1 MKNKVVRKLLMVGL
15 SSSVVL
21 TSTVGVTAA
30 SMDATTTDVVV
41 ENAAE
46 DEVLT
51 PVEGE
56 EAVTEETSEEVAE
69 EETTEETGEE
79 VAEEETT
86 EDTEKQEEPTYSV
99 DVTIQYTLEG
109 TDDVVGTETVS
120 AGVNK
125 YDCFAFKA
133 SDLTQVPG
141 GYELCESG
149 DISGS
154 ASETTITV
162 YVREKAAETRSINV
176 NYVDESGNI
185 IGTETVEVPQ
195 NAGNFNASL
204 LKNVPEKYA
213 LAATGDVALVPD
225 SDSVDVL
232 VRLKE
237 KTIMVNYILEDGSSA
252 GTGNAVV
259 ESGANYI
266 NTSVLKDVP
275 YGYELASTGDI
286 NLNEDGISVNV
297 VVREKDYEQNVFVN
311 YVDED
316 GNLVL
321 SESIKVHKDTTYIN
335 TKDLNIPYGWEVAEA
350 GDMPIKDGA
359 VTVVVRAK
367 EYTKDVIVNYV
378 KENGEPVLTT
388 SIKLA
393 DDATYFNTSIL
404 KDVPYGYELATLGDV
419 PVSAGN
425 VAYVVVRAK
434 EYTKDVVVNYVKENG
449 EPVLTTSIKL
459 EKDATYFNTSILKD
473 IPYGWELVN
482 QGDIPVGDNNVAY
495 VEVRQKKYTK
505 DVIINYVDEEGNS
518 VATSGIVVDEDATY
532 FNTSILKDVPY
543 GWVLANVGDITINED
558 NTADVVVR
566 EKVYQRDVIINY
578 VDEEGN
584 NVATSGIKLDMEAT
598 YFNTSI
604 LTDIPYGWELANVGD
619 IPVDFETNSADV
631 VVRQKKYTKDVIINY
646 VDEEGNSVATSGIV
660 VDEEATYFNT
670 SILKDVPYG
679 WELANV
685 GDITIN
691 EDNTADVVVRQKV
704 YQRDVIINYV
714 DEEGNNVATSGIKLD
729 MEATYFNTSILT
741 DIPYGWELA
750 NVGDI
755 PVDFETNSADVVV
768 RQKKYTKDVIINYV
782 DEEGNS
788 VATSGIVVDEEATYF
803 NTSILKDVPYG
814 WELANVGDIT
824 INEDNTADV
833 VVRQK
838 VYQRDVVINYVD
850 EEGNNILTSG
860 IKLDENATYFNTSIL
875 TDVPYGWEIAV
886 VGDIPVDFETNSA
899 NVVVRQ
905 KKYTKDV
912 TVKYVT
918 EEGEEV
924 GTGTLVVDEKD
935 TYINTSILTDVPEGY
950 VIAIIGDLPIEDNTV
965 VVTVRAEKE
974 DPEEPTP
981 TPDPEEPTPTPDPEE
996 PTPTPNPEAPDQPID
1011 PENPTPTPDQNK
1023 PTVAPEKPNNNNN
1036 QNNDQNKADTNKSE
1050 VKTNNP
1056 KTGDATN
1063 TVPLVAGLL
1072 GSGSMIGL
1080 IQMLRRKKK

>member
-109 TDDVVGTETVS
+109 TDNVVGTETVS

-237 KTIMVNYILEDGSSA
+237 KTIMVNYILEDGSNV

-259 ESGANYI
+259 EAGANHI
-266 NTSVLKDVP
+266 NTSALKDVP

-286 NLNEDGISVNV
+286 NLNEGGNSVNI
-297 VVREKDYEQNVFVN
+297 VVREKDYNQSVFVN

-321 SESIKVHKDTTYIN
+321 SESIKVYKGTEYIN
-335 TKDLNIPYGWEVAEA
+335 TGDLNIPYGWEVAEA

-359 VTVVVRAK
+359 VTVVVR
-367 EYTKDVIVNYV
+367 E
-378 KENGEPVLTT
+378 
-388 SIKLA
+388 
-393 DDATYFNTSIL
+393 
-404 KDVPYGYELATLGDV
+404 
-419 PVSAGN
+419 
-425 VAYVVVRAK
+425 K
-434 EYTKDVVVNYVKENG
+434 EYTKDVVVNYVDEAGN
-449 EPVLTTSIKL
+449 PVLTTSIKL
-459 EKDATYFNTSILKD
+459 LKD
-473 IPYGWELVN
+473 E
-482 QGDIPVGDNNVAY
+482 
-495 VEVRQKKYTK
+495 
-505 DVIINYVDEEGNS
+505 
-518 VATSGIVVDEDATY
+518 
-532 FNTSILKDVPY
+532 
-543 GWVLANVGDITINED
+543 
-558 NTADVVVR
+558 
-566 EKVYQRDVIINY
+566 
-578 VDEEGN
+578 
-584 NVATSGIKLDMEAT
+584 
-598 YFNTSI
+598 
-604 LTDIPYGWELANVGD
+604 
-619 IPVDFETNSADV
+619 
-631 VVRQKKYTKDVIINY
+631 
-646 VDEEGNSVATSGIV
+646 
-660 VDEEATYFNT
+660 TYFNT

-679 WELANV
+679 WELATLGDVPVAGNV
-685 GDITIN
+685 AYVVVREKEYTK
-691 EDNTADVVVRQKV
+691 DVVV
-704 YQRDVIINYV
+704 NYV
-714 DEEGNNVATSGIKLD
+714 DEAGNPVLTTSIKL
-729 MEATYFNTSILT
+729 L
-741 DIPYGWELA
+741 
-750 NVGDI
+750 
-755 PVDFETNSADVVV
+755 
-768 RQKKYTKDVIINYV
+768 KD
-782 DEEGNS
+782 E
-788 VATSGIVVDEEATYF
+788 TYF

-814 WELANVGDIT
+814 WILANVGDISL
-824 INEDNTADV
+824 NEDGTATV

-838 VYQRDVVINYVD
+838 QYTRDVVINYVD

-875 TDVPYGWEIAV
+875 TDVPYGWEIANV
-886 VGDIPVDFETNSA
+886 GDVPVDFETNSATVVVREKVYQRDVVINYVNEEGNNILTSGIKLDENATYFNTSILTDVPYGWEIANVGDIPVDFETNSA

-981 TPDPEEPTPTPDPEE
+981 TPDPEEPTPTP
-996 PTPTPNPEAPDQPID
+996 NPEAPDQPID

>member
-109 TDDVVGTETVS
+109 TDNVVGTETVS

-237 KTIMVNYILEDGSSA
+237 KTIMVNYILEDGSNV

-259 ESGANYI
+259 EAGANHI
-266 NTSVLKDVP
+266 NTSALKDVP

-286 NLNEDGISVNV
+286 NLNEGGNSVNI
-297 VVREKDYEQNVFVN
+297 VVREKDYNQSVFVN

-321 SESIKVHKDTTYIN
+321 SESIKVYKGTEYIN
-335 TKDLNIPYGWEVAEA
+335 TGDLNIPYGWEVAEA

-359 VTVVVRAK
+359 VTVVVR
-367 EYTKDVIVNYV
+367 E
-378 KENGEPVLTT
+378 
-388 SIKLA
+388 
-393 DDATYFNTSIL
+393 
-404 KDVPYGYELATLGDV
+404 
-419 PVSAGN
+419 
-425 VAYVVVRAK
+425 K
-434 EYTKDVVVNYVKENG
+434 EYTKDVVVNYVDEAGN
-449 EPVLTTSIKL
+449 PVLTTSIKL
-459 EKDATYFNTSILKD
+459 LKD
-473 IPYGWELVN
+473 E
-482 QGDIPVGDNNVAY
+482 
-495 VEVRQKKYTK
+495 
-505 DVIINYVDEEGNS
+505 
-518 VATSGIVVDEDATY
+518 TY

-543 GWVLANVGDITINED
+543 GWILANVGDISLNED
-558 NTADVVVR
+558 GTA
-566 EKVYQRDVIINY
+566 
-578 VDEEGN
+578 
-584 NVATSGIKLDMEAT
+584 T
-598 YFNTSI
+598 
-604 LTDIPYGWELANVGD
+604 
-619 IPVDFETNSADV
+619 V
-631 VVRQKKYTKDVIINY
+631 VVRQKQYT
-646 VDEEGNSVATSGIV
+646 
-660 VDEEATYFNT
+660 
-670 SILKDVPYG
+670 
-679 WELANV
+679 
-685 GDITIN
+685 
-691 EDNTADVVVRQKV
+691 
-704 YQRDVIINYV
+704 
-714 DEEGNNVATSGIKLD
+714 
-729 MEATYFNTSILT
+729 
-741 DIPYGWELA
+741 
-750 NVGDI
+750 
-755 PVDFETNSADVVV
+755 
-768 RQKKYTKDVIINYV
+768 
-782 DEEGNS
+782 
-788 VATSGIVVDEEATYF
+788 
-803 NTSILKDVPYG
+803 
-814 WELANVGDIT
+814 
-824 INEDNTADV
+824 
-833 VVRQK
+833 
-838 VYQRDVVINYVD
+838 RDVVINYVD

-875 TDVPYGWEIAV
+875 TDVPYGWEIAN

-996 PTPTPNPEAPDQPID
+996 PTPTPNPEDPDQPID

>member
-109 TDDVVGTETVS
+109 TDNVVGTETVS

-237 KTIMVNYILEDGSSA
+237 KTIMVNYILEDGSNV

-259 ESGANYI
+259 EAGANHI
-266 NTSVLKDVP
+266 NTSALKDVP

-286 NLNEDGISVNV
+286 NLNEGGNSVNI
-297 VVREKDYEQNVFVN
+297 VVREKDYNQSVFVN

-321 SESIKVHKDTTYIN
+321 SESIKVYKGTEYIN
-335 TKDLNIPYGWEVAEA
+335 TGDLNIPYGWEVAEA

-359 VTVVVRAK
+359 VTVVVR
-367 EYTKDVIVNYV
+367 E
-378 KENGEPVLTT
+378 
-388 SIKLA
+388 
-393 DDATYFNTSIL
+393 
-404 KDVPYGYELATLGDV
+404 
-419 PVSAGN
+419 
-425 VAYVVVRAK
+425 K
-434 EYTKDVVVNYVKENG
+434 EYTKDVVVNYVDEAGN
-449 EPVLTTSIKL
+449 PVLTTSIKL
-459 EKDATYFNTSILKD
+459 LKD
-473 IPYGWELVN
+473 E
-482 QGDIPVGDNNVAY
+482 
-495 VEVRQKKYTK
+495 
-505 DVIINYVDEEGNS
+505 
-518 VATSGIVVDEDATY
+518 TY

-543 GWVLANVGDITINED
+543 GWILANVGDISLNED
-558 NTADVVVR
+558 GTA
-566 EKVYQRDVIINY
+566 
-578 VDEEGN
+578 
-584 NVATSGIKLDMEAT
+584 T
-598 YFNTSI
+598 
-604 LTDIPYGWELANVGD
+604 
-619 IPVDFETNSADV
+619 V
-631 VVRQKKYTKDVIINY
+631 VVRQKQYT
-646 VDEEGNSVATSGIV
+646 
-660 VDEEATYFNT
+660 
-670 SILKDVPYG
+670 
-679 WELANV
+679 
-685 GDITIN
+685 
-691 EDNTADVVVRQKV
+691 
-704 YQRDVIINYV
+704 
-714 DEEGNNVATSGIKLD
+714 
-729 MEATYFNTSILT
+729 
-741 DIPYGWELA
+741 
-750 NVGDI
+750 
-755 PVDFETNSADVVV
+755 
-768 RQKKYTKDVIINYV
+768 
-782 DEEGNS
+782 
-788 VATSGIVVDEEATYF
+788 
-803 NTSILKDVPYG
+803 
-814 WELANVGDIT
+814 
-824 INEDNTADV
+824 
-833 VVRQK
+833 
-838 VYQRDVVINYVD
+838 RDVVINYVD

-875 TDVPYGWEIAV
+875 TDVPYGWEIAN
-886 VGDIPVDFETNSA
+886 VGDVPVDFETNSA
-899 NVVVRQ
+899 TVVVRQ

>member
-237 KTIMVNYILEDGSSA
+237 KTIMVNYILEDGSNV

-259 ESGANYI
+259 EAGANHI
-266 NTSVLKDVP
+266 NTSALKDVP

-286 NLNEDGISVNV
+286 NLNEGGNSVNI
-297 VVREKDYEQNVFVN
+297 VVREKDYNQSVFVN

-321 SESIKVHKDTTYIN
+321 SESIKVYKGTEYIN
-335 TKDLNIPYGWEVAEA
+335 TGDLNIPYGWEVAEA

-359 VTVVVRAK
+359 VTVVVR
-367 EYTKDVIVNYV
+367 E
-378 KENGEPVLTT
+378 
-388 SIKLA
+388 
-393 DDATYFNTSIL
+393 
-404 KDVPYGYELATLGDV
+404 
-419 PVSAGN
+419 
-425 VAYVVVRAK
+425 K
-434 EYTKDVVVNYVKENG
+434 EYTKDVVVNYVDEAGN
-449 EPVLTTSIKL
+449 PVLTTSIKL
-459 EKDATYFNTSILKD
+459 LKD
-473 IPYGWELVN
+473 E
-482 QGDIPVGDNNVAY
+482 
-495 VEVRQKKYTK
+495 
-505 DVIINYVDEEGNS
+505 
-518 VATSGIVVDEDATY
+518 TY

-543 GWVLANVGDITINED
+543 GWILANVGDISLNED
-558 NTADVVVR
+558 GTA
-566 EKVYQRDVIINY
+566 
-578 VDEEGN
+578 
-584 NVATSGIKLDMEAT
+584 T
-598 YFNTSI
+598 
-604 LTDIPYGWELANVGD
+604 
-619 IPVDFETNSADV
+619 V
-631 VVRQKKYTKDVIINY
+631 VVRQKQYT
-646 VDEEGNSVATSGIV
+646 
-660 VDEEATYFNT
+660 
-670 SILKDVPYG
+670 
-679 WELANV
+679 
-685 GDITIN
+685 
-691 EDNTADVVVRQKV
+691 
-704 YQRDVIINYV
+704 
-714 DEEGNNVATSGIKLD
+714 
-729 MEATYFNTSILT
+729 
-741 DIPYGWELA
+741 
-750 NVGDI
+750 
-755 PVDFETNSADVVV
+755 
-768 RQKKYTKDVIINYV
+768 
-782 DEEGNS
+782 
-788 VATSGIVVDEEATYF
+788 
-803 NTSILKDVPYG
+803 
-814 WELANVGDIT
+814 
-824 INEDNTADV
+824 
-833 VVRQK
+833 
-838 VYQRDVVINYVD
+838 RDVVINYVD

-996 PTPTPNPEAPDQPID
+996 PTPTPNPEDPDQPID

>member
-109 TDDVVGTETVS
+109 TGNVVGTETVS

-237 KTIMVNYILEDGSSA
+237 KTIMVNYILEDGSNV

-259 ESGANYI
+259 EAGANHI
-266 NTSVLKDVP
+266 NTSALKDVP

-286 NLNEDGISVNV
+286 NLNEGGNSVNI
-297 VVREKDYEQNVFVN
+297 VVREKDYNQSVFVN

-321 SESIKVHKDTTYIN
+321 SESIKVYKGTEYIN
-335 TKDLNIPYGWEVAEA
+335 TGDLNIPYGWEVAEA

-359 VTVVVRAK
+359 VTVVVR
-367 EYTKDVIVNYV
+367 E
-378 KENGEPVLTT
+378 
-388 SIKLA
+388 
-393 DDATYFNTSIL
+393 
-404 KDVPYGYELATLGDV
+404 
-419 PVSAGN
+419 
-425 VAYVVVRAK
+425 K
-434 EYTKDVVVNYVKENG
+434 EYTKDVVVNYVDEAGN
-449 EPVLTTSIKL
+449 PVLTTSIKL
-459 EKDATYFNTSILKD
+459 LKD
-473 IPYGWELVN
+473 E
-482 QGDIPVGDNNVAY
+482 
-495 VEVRQKKYTK
+495 
-505 DVIINYVDEEGNS
+505 
-518 VATSGIVVDEDATY
+518 TY

-543 GWVLANVGDITINED
+543 GWILANVGDISLNED
-558 NTADVVVR
+558 GTA
-566 EKVYQRDVIINY
+566 
-578 VDEEGN
+578 
-584 NVATSGIKLDMEAT
+584 T
-598 YFNTSI
+598 
-604 LTDIPYGWELANVGD
+604 
-619 IPVDFETNSADV
+619 V
-631 VVRQKKYTKDVIINY
+631 VVRQKQYT
-646 VDEEGNSVATSGIV
+646 
-660 VDEEATYFNT
+660 
-670 SILKDVPYG
+670 
-679 WELANV
+679 
-685 GDITIN
+685 
-691 EDNTADVVVRQKV
+691 
-704 YQRDVIINYV
+704 
-714 DEEGNNVATSGIKLD
+714 
-729 MEATYFNTSILT
+729 
-741 DIPYGWELA
+741 
-750 NVGDI
+750 
-755 PVDFETNSADVVV
+755 
-768 RQKKYTKDVIINYV
+768 
-782 DEEGNS
+782 
-788 VATSGIVVDEEATYF
+788 
-803 NTSILKDVPYG
+803 
-814 WELANVGDIT
+814 
-824 INEDNTADV
+824 
-833 VVRQK
+833 
-838 VYQRDVVINYVD
+838 RDVVINYVD

-875 TDVPYGWEIAV
+875 TDVPYGWEIAN

-899 NVVVRQ
+899 TVVVRQ

-996 PTPTPNPEAPDQPID
+996 PTPNPNPEAPDQPID

>member
-109 TDDVVGTETVS
+109 TDNVVGTETVS

-237 KTIMVNYILEDGSSA
+237 KTIMVNYILEDGSNV

-259 ESGANYI
+259 EAGANHI
-266 NTSVLKDVP
+266 NTSALKDVP

-286 NLNEDGISVNV
+286 NLNEGGNSVNI
-297 VVREKDYEQNVFVN
+297 VVREKDYNQSVFVN

-321 SESIKVHKDTTYIN
+321 SESIKVYKGTEYIN
-335 TKDLNIPYGWEVAEA
+335 TGDLNIPYGWEVAEA

-359 VTVVVRAK
+359 VTVVVR
-367 EYTKDVIVNYV
+367 E
-378 KENGEPVLTT
+378 
-388 SIKLA
+388 
-393 DDATYFNTSIL
+393 
-404 KDVPYGYELATLGDV
+404 
-419 PVSAGN
+419 
-425 VAYVVVRAK
+425 K
-434 EYTKDVVVNYVKENG
+434 EYTKDVVVNYVDEAGN
-449 EPVLTTSIKL
+449 PVLTTSIKL
-459 EKDATYFNTSILKD
+459 LKD
-473 IPYGWELVN
+473 E
-482 QGDIPVGDNNVAY
+482 
-495 VEVRQKKYTK
+495 
-505 DVIINYVDEEGNS
+505 
-518 VATSGIVVDEDATY
+518 
-532 FNTSILKDVPY
+532 
-543 GWVLANVGDITINED
+543 
-558 NTADVVVR
+558 
-566 EKVYQRDVIINY
+566 
-578 VDEEGN
+578 
-584 NVATSGIKLDMEAT
+584 
-598 YFNTSI
+598 
-604 LTDIPYGWELANVGD
+604 
-619 IPVDFETNSADV
+619 
-631 VVRQKKYTKDVIINY
+631 
-646 VDEEGNSVATSGIV
+646 
-660 VDEEATYFNT
+660 TYFNT

-679 WELANV
+679 WELATLGDVPVAGNV
-685 GDITIN
+685 AYVVVREKEYTK
-691 EDNTADVVVRQKV
+691 DVVV
-704 YQRDVIINYV
+704 NYV
-714 DEEGNNVATSGIKLD
+714 DEAGNPVLTTSIKL
-729 MEATYFNTSILT
+729 L
-741 DIPYGWELA
+741 
-750 NVGDI
+750 
-755 PVDFETNSADVVV
+755 
-768 RQKKYTKDVIINYV
+768 KD
-782 DEEGNS
+782 E
-788 VATSGIVVDEEATYF
+788 TYF

-814 WELANVGDIT
+814 WEIANAGDVPVGDNNVATVVVREKEYTKDVVVNYVDEAGNPVLTTSIKLLKDETYFNTSILKDVPYGWEIANAGDVPVGDNNVATVVVREKEYTKDVVVNYVDEAGNPVLTTSIKLLKDETYFNTSILKDVPYGWILANVGDISL
-824 INEDNTADV
+824 NEDGTATV
-833 VVRQK
+833 VVRQKQYTRDVVINYVDEEGNNILTSGIKLDENATYFNTSILTDVPYGWEIANVGDVPVDFETNSATVVVREK

-875 TDVPYGWEIAV
+875 TDVPYGWEIANV
-886 VGDIPVDFETNSA
+886 GDVPVDFETNSATVVVREKVYQRDVVINYVDEEGNNILTSGIKLDENATYFNTSILTDVPYGWEIANVGDIPVDFETNSA

>member
-109 TDDVVGTETVS
+109 TDNVVGTETVS

-237 KTIMVNYILEDGSSA
+237 KTIMVNYILEDGSNV

-259 ESGANYI
+259 EAGANHI
-266 NTSVLKDVP
+266 NTSALKDVP

-286 NLNEDGISVNV
+286 NLNEGGNSVNI
-297 VVREKDYEQNVFVN
+297 VVREKDYNQSVFVN

-321 SESIKVHKDTTYIN
+321 SESIKVYKGTEYIN
-335 TKDLNIPYGWEVAEA
+335 TGDLNIPYGWEVAEA

-359 VTVVVRAK
+359 VTVVVR
-367 EYTKDVIVNYV
+367 E
-378 KENGEPVLTT
+378 
-388 SIKLA
+388 
-393 DDATYFNTSIL
+393 
-404 KDVPYGYELATLGDV
+404 
-419 PVSAGN
+419 
-425 VAYVVVRAK
+425 K
-434 EYTKDVVVNYVKENG
+434 EYTKDVVVNYVDEAGN
-449 EPVLTTSIKL
+449 PVLTTSIKL
-459 EKDATYFNTSILKD
+459 LKD
-473 IPYGWELVN
+473 E
-482 QGDIPVGDNNVAY
+482 
-495 VEVRQKKYTK
+495 
-505 DVIINYVDEEGNS
+505 
-518 VATSGIVVDEDATY
+518 TY

-543 GWVLANVGDITINED
+543 GWILANVGDISLNED
-558 NTADVVVR
+558 GTA
-566 EKVYQRDVIINY
+566 
-578 VDEEGN
+578 
-584 NVATSGIKLDMEAT
+584 T
-598 YFNTSI
+598 
-604 LTDIPYGWELANVGD
+604 
-619 IPVDFETNSADV
+619 V
-631 VVRQKKYTKDVIINY
+631 VVRQKQYT
-646 VDEEGNSVATSGIV
+646 
-660 VDEEATYFNT
+660 
-670 SILKDVPYG
+670 
-679 WELANV
+679 
-685 GDITIN
+685 
-691 EDNTADVVVRQKV
+691 
-704 YQRDVIINYV
+704 
-714 DEEGNNVATSGIKLD
+714 
-729 MEATYFNTSILT
+729 
-741 DIPYGWELA
+741 
-750 NVGDI
+750 
-755 PVDFETNSADVVV
+755 
-768 RQKKYTKDVIINYV
+768 
-782 DEEGNS
+782 
-788 VATSGIVVDEEATYF
+788 
-803 NTSILKDVPYG
+803 
-814 WELANVGDIT
+814 
-824 INEDNTADV
+824 
-833 VVRQK
+833 
-838 VYQRDVVINYVD
+838 RDVVINYVD

-875 TDVPYGWEIAV
+875 TDVPYGWEIAN

-899 NVVVRQ
+899 TVVVREKVYQRDVVINYVDEEENNILTSGIKLDENATYFNTSILTDVPYGWEIANVGDIPVDFETNSATVVVRQ

-974 DPEEPTP
+974 
-981 TPDPEEPTPTPDPEE
+981 DPEEPTPTPDPEE

>member
-109 TDDVVGTETVS
+109 TDNVVGTETVS

-237 KTIMVNYILEDGSSA
+237 KTIMVNYILEDGSNV

-259 ESGANYI
+259 EAGANHI
-266 NTSVLKDVP
+266 NTSALKDVP

-286 NLNEDGISVNV
+286 NLNEGGNSVNI
-297 VVREKDYEQNVFVN
+297 VVREKDYNQSVFVN

-321 SESIKVHKDTTYIN
+321 SESIKVYKGTEYIN
-335 TKDLNIPYGWEVAEA
+335 TGDLNIPYGWEVAEA

-359 VTVVVRAK
+359 VTVVVR
-367 EYTKDVIVNYV
+367 E
-378 KENGEPVLTT
+378 
-388 SIKLA
+388 
-393 DDATYFNTSIL
+393 
-404 KDVPYGYELATLGDV
+404 
-419 PVSAGN
+419 
-425 VAYVVVRAK
+425 K
-434 EYTKDVVVNYVKENG
+434 EYTKDVVVNYVDEAGN
-449 EPVLTTSIKL
+449 PVLTTSIKL
-459 EKDATYFNTSILKD
+459 LKD
-473 IPYGWELVN
+473 E
-482 QGDIPVGDNNVAY
+482 
-495 VEVRQKKYTK
+495 
-505 DVIINYVDEEGNS
+505 
-518 VATSGIVVDEDATY
+518 
-532 FNTSILKDVPY
+532 
-543 GWVLANVGDITINED
+543 
-558 NTADVVVR
+558 
-566 EKVYQRDVIINY
+566 
-578 VDEEGN
+578 
-584 NVATSGIKLDMEAT
+584 
-598 YFNTSI
+598 
-604 LTDIPYGWELANVGD
+604 
-619 IPVDFETNSADV
+619 
-631 VVRQKKYTKDVIINY
+631 
-646 VDEEGNSVATSGIV
+646 
-660 VDEEATYFNT
+660 TYFNT

-679 WELANV
+679 WEIANAGDVPV
-685 GDITIN
+685 GDNNVATVVVR
-691 EDNTADVVVRQKV
+691 EKEYTKDVVV
-704 YQRDVIINYV
+704 NYV
-714 DEEGNNVATSGIKLD
+714 DEAGNPVLTTSIKL
-729 MEATYFNTSILT
+729 L
-741 DIPYGWELA
+741 
-750 NVGDI
+750 
-755 PVDFETNSADVVV
+755 
-768 RQKKYTKDVIINYV
+768 KD
-782 DEEGNS
+782 E
-788 VATSGIVVDEEATYF
+788 TYF

-814 WELANVGDIT
+814 WILANVGDISL
-824 INEDNTADV
+824 NEDGTATV

-838 VYQRDVVINYVD
+838 QYTRDVVINYVD
-850 EEGNNILTSG
+850 EEGNNVFTSG
-860 IKLDENATYFNTSIL
+860 IKVDIDATSINTSML
-875 TDVPYGWEIAV
+875 TDVPFGWELVNVGDLAIENNAVEVVVREKEYTKDIIINYVDEAGNNVYTSGMKVHKDTTSINTSMLKDVPYGWELVNIGDLTIENNAV
-886 VGDIPVDFETNSA
+886 E
-899 NVVVRQ
+899 VVVREKEYQ
-905 KKYTKDV
+905 RDV
-912 TVKYVT
+912 TINYVD
-918 EEGEEV
+918 EEGNLIANSEIKLDMEA
-924 GTGTLVVDEKD
+924 
-935 TYINTSILTDVPEGY
+935 TYFSTAMVQDMVPEGWML
-950 VIAIIGDLPIEDNTV
+950 ANIGDVPVEKDSTATV
-965 VVTVRAEKE
+965 V
-974 DPEEPTP
+974 
-981 TPDPEEPTPTPDPEE
+981 
-996 PTPTPNPEAPDQPID
+996 I
-1011 PENPTPTPDQNK
+1011 
-1023 PTVAPEKPNNNNN
+1023 
-1036 QNNDQNKADTNKSE
+1036 
-1050 VKTNNP
+1050 
-1056 KTGDATN
+1056 
-1063 TVPLVAGLL
+1063 
-1072 GSGSMIGL
+1072 
-1080 IQMLRRKKK
+1080 RKL

>member
-109 TDDVVGTETVS
+109 TDNVVGTETVS

-237 KTIMVNYILEDGSSA
+237 KTIMVNYILEDGSNV

-259 ESGANYI
+259 EAGANHI
-266 NTSVLKDVP
+266 NTSALKDVP

-286 NLNEDGISVNV
+286 NLNEGGNSVNI
-297 VVREKDYEQNVFVN
+297 VVREKDYNQSVFVN

-321 SESIKVHKDTTYIN
+321 SESIKVYKGTEYIN
-335 TKDLNIPYGWEVAEA
+335 TGDLNIPYGWEVAEA

-359 VTVVVRAK
+359 VTVVVR
-367 EYTKDVIVNYV
+367 E
-378 KENGEPVLTT
+378 
-388 SIKLA
+388 
-393 DDATYFNTSIL
+393 
-404 KDVPYGYELATLGDV
+404 
-419 PVSAGN
+419 
-425 VAYVVVRAK
+425 K
-434 EYTKDVVVNYVKENG
+434 EYTKDVVVNYVDEAGN
-449 EPVLTTSIKL
+449 PVLTTSIKL
-459 EKDATYFNTSILKD
+459 LKD
-473 IPYGWELVN
+473 E
-482 QGDIPVGDNNVAY
+482 
-495 VEVRQKKYTK
+495 
-505 DVIINYVDEEGNS
+505 
-518 VATSGIVVDEDATY
+518 TY

-543 GWVLANVGDITINED
+543 GWILANVGDISLNED
-558 NTADVVVR
+558 GTA
-566 EKVYQRDVIINY
+566 
-578 VDEEGN
+578 
-584 NVATSGIKLDMEAT
+584 T
-598 YFNTSI
+598 
-604 LTDIPYGWELANVGD
+604 
-619 IPVDFETNSADV
+619 V
-631 VVRQKKYTKDVIINY
+631 VVRQKQYT
-646 VDEEGNSVATSGIV
+646 
-660 VDEEATYFNT
+660 
-670 SILKDVPYG
+670 
-679 WELANV
+679 
-685 GDITIN
+685 
-691 EDNTADVVVRQKV
+691 
-704 YQRDVIINYV
+704 
-714 DEEGNNVATSGIKLD
+714 
-729 MEATYFNTSILT
+729 
-741 DIPYGWELA
+741 
-750 NVGDI
+750 
-755 PVDFETNSADVVV
+755 
-768 RQKKYTKDVIINYV
+768 
-782 DEEGNS
+782 
-788 VATSGIVVDEEATYF
+788 
-803 NTSILKDVPYG
+803 
-814 WELANVGDIT
+814 
-824 INEDNTADV
+824 
-833 VVRQK
+833 
-838 VYQRDVVINYVD
+838 RDVVINYVD

-875 TDVPYGWEIAV
+875 TDVPYGWEIAN

-924 GTGTLVVDEKD
+924 GTGTFVVDEKD

-974 DPEEPTP
+974 
-981 TPDPEEPTPTPDPEE
+981 DPEEPTPTPDPEE